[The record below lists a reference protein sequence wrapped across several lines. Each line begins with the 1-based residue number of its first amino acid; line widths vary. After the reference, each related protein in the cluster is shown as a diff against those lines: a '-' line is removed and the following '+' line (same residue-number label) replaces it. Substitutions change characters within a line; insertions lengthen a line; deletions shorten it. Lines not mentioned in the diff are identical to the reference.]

1 MAIKKFSNLKGIRL
15 YNALVKQ
22 LGDANKKAKSKQIL
36 SISQRRK
43 IVSEK
48 LYPKFKAT
56 PKLLN
61 KDVNSEIKEIIKG
74 LAPSQICNPLYLAEA
89 YLSLI
94 EYYEIDNHIRG
105 LLPECLDVRVNAG
118 IYGRTKIF
126 NTSNYDYYDNGV
138 QDIIE
143 NIREVVTDLTGK
155 NLSGVAYFS
164 GIVKVKPKRK
174 NDGNGDSYYV
184 DYVLY
189 LNDVPV
195 TNDEGTNFDLGKKEV
210 KKVEKVRD
218 YLAERM
224 SNLVKEKKKKS
235 RLAKKKKEQAKKLE
249 PKEQK
254 KSDNE
259 AIQKAIASFK
269 LLLQKKIL
277 TKAEFEKLKS
287 DLVKKKKK

>member
-22 LGDANKKAKSKQIL
+22 LGDANKKAKSKQLL
-36 SISQRRK
+36 SISQRRR
-43 IVSEK
+43 IVSEQ
-48 LYPKFKAT
+48 LYPKYKAT
-56 PKLLN
+56 TKLLN
-61 KDVNSEIKEIIKG
+61 KDVNADIKGIIGG
-74 LAPSQICNPLYLAEA
+74 LAPYQICNPLYLSEA

-94 EYYEIDNHIRG
+94 EYYDIDNHIRG

-126 NTSNYDYYDNGV
+126 NTSNYSYYDNGV

-143 NIREVVTDLTGK
+143 NIREAVEGLTGENK
-155 NLSGVAYFS
+155 SGTAYFS

-174 NDGNGDSYYV
+174 NDGNGENYYV

-189 LNDVPV
+189 LNDEPI
-195 TNDEGTNFDLGKKEV
+195 TNDEGTYYDLGVKEE

-218 YLAERM
+218 YLSDKM
-224 SNLVKEKKKKS
+224 KKLVKEKKRKS
-235 RLAKKKKEQAKKLE
+235 RLAKKKKEKAKKLD

-269 LLLQKKIL
+269 LLLQKKIINK
-277 TKAEFEKLKS
+277 TEFEKLKA

>member
-1 MAIKKFSNLKGIRL
+1 MAVKKFSNLKGIRL

-22 LGDANKKAKSKQIL
+22 LGDANKKAKSKQLL

-43 IVSEK
+43 IVSEQ
-48 LYPKFKAT
+48 LYPKFKVS

-61 KDVNSEIKEIIKG
+61 KDVNAEIKGIIKG
-74 LAPSQICNPLYLAEA
+74 LAPSQICNPLYLSEA
-89 YLSLI
+89 YLSLV
-94 EYYEIDNHIRG
+94 EYYDIDNHIRG

-118 IYGRTKIF
+118 IYGKTKIF
-126 NTSNYDYYDNGV
+126 NTSNYSYYDNGV

-143 NIREVVTDLTGK
+143 NIREVVEDVTGENK
-155 NLSGVAYFS
+155 SGYAYFS

-174 NDGNGDSYYV
+174 NDGDGDSYFV

-189 LNDVPV
+189 LNDEPIVS
-195 TNDEGTNFDLGKKEV
+195 DEGIEFDLGKKEV

-218 YLAERM
+218 YLSERM
-224 SNLVKEKKKKS
+224 NKLVKEKKKKS
-235 RLAKKKKEQAKKLE
+235 RLAKKKKEQAKKLD

-254 KSDNE
+254 KADNL

-277 TKAEFEKLKS
+277 TKAEFEKLKA

>member
-22 LGDANKKAKSKQIL
+22 LGDANKKAKSKQLL
-36 SISQRRK
+36 SISQRRR
-43 IVSEK
+43 IVSEQ
-48 LYPKFKAT
+48 LYPKYKAT
-56 PKLLN
+56 TKLLN
-61 KDVNSEIKEIIKG
+61 KDVNADIKGIING
-74 LAPSQICNPLYLAEA
+74 LAPYQICNPLYLSEA

-94 EYYEIDNHIRG
+94 EYYDIDNHIRG

-126 NTSNYDYYDNGV
+126 NTSNYSYYDNGV

-143 NIREVVTDLTGK
+143 NIREAVEGLTGENK
-155 NLSGVAYFS
+155 SGTAYFS

-174 NDGNGDSYYV
+174 NDGNGENYYV

-189 LNDVPV
+189 LNDEPI
-195 TNDEGTNFDLGKKEV
+195 TNDEGTYYDLGVKEE

-218 YLAERM
+218 YLSDKM
-224 SNLVKEKKKKS
+224 KKLVKEKKRKS
-235 RLAKKKKEQAKKLE
+235 RLAKKKKEKAKKLD

-269 LLLQKKIL
+269 LLLQKKIINK
-277 TKAEFEKLKS
+277 TEFEKLKA

>member
-22 LGDANKKAKSKQIL
+22 LGDANKKSKSKQTL

-43 IVSEK
+43 IVSQQ
-48 LYPKFKAT
+48 LYPKYKAAS
-56 PKLLN
+56 KVLN
-61 KDVNSEIKEIIKG
+61 KDINADIKEIIRG

-105 LLPECLDVRVNAG
+105 MLPECLDVRVNAG

-126 NTSNYDYYDNGV
+126 NTSNYNYYDNGV

-174 NDGNGDSYYV
+174 NDGNGENYYV

-189 LNDVPV
+189 LNDEPI
-195 TNDEGTNFDLGKKEV
+195 TTDEGTYFDLGKKEE

-235 RLAKKKKEQAKKLE
+235 RLAKKKKEKEKKLE

-254 KSDNE
+254 KSNND
-259 AIQKAIASFK
+259 AILKAIASFK
-269 LLLQKKIL
+269 LLLQKKIIS
-277 TKAEFEKLKS
+277 KAEFEKLKA
-287 DLVKKKKK
+287 DLLKKKKK